1 MNTNY
6 YEVSVKYDQTQENGL
21 VKKVTEKYL
30 TEAFSFTEAEAKM
43 IDYIKEYAVGE
54 FDITAIRR
62 QQFYDI
68 FRSQKQEADRWY
80 KATLAFVTIDEK
92 SGKEKRS
99 PMAVM
104 VLASDF
110 DDARNTIQEGMKGSL
125 GDWEKANIGETR
137 IVHFIG

>member
-43 IDYIKEYAVGE
+43 IDYIQEYAVGE
-54 FDITAIRR
+54 SDITAIRR

-92 SGKEKRS
+92 SGKEKRT

-104 VLASDF
+104 VLATDF
-110 DDARNTIQEGMKGSL
+110 DDARNTIQEGMKGTVA
-125 GDWEKANIGETR
+125 DWEKANIGETS
-137 IVHFIG
+137 IVDLIR

>member
-30 TEAFSFTEAEAKM
+30 TEAVSFTEAEAKM

-92 SGKEKRS
+92 SCKEKRT

-104 VLASDF
+104 VLATDF
-110 DDARNTIQEGMKGSL
+110 DDARNTIQEGMKGTVA
-125 GDWEKANIGETR
+125 DWEKANIGETS
-137 IVHFIG
+137 IVDLIR

>member
-30 TEAFSFTEAEAKM
+30 TEAVSFTEAEAKM
-43 IDYIKEYAVGE
+43 VEYITQYAVGE

-137 IVHFIG
+137 IVYFIG